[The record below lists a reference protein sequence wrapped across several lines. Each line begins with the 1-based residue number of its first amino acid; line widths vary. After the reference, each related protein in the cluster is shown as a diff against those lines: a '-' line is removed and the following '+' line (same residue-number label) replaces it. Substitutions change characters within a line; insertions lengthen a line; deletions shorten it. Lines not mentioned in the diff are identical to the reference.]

1 MQGQKE
7 FLIVG
12 DHTFQVVDFVPFG
25 YEILEH
31 RQKHA
36 KRLSPFVQT
45 FSVSAF
51 SGRQKH

>member
-25 YEILEH
+25 YEIWNIGKNML
-31 RQKHA
+31 

-51 SGRQKH
+51 SGRQKY